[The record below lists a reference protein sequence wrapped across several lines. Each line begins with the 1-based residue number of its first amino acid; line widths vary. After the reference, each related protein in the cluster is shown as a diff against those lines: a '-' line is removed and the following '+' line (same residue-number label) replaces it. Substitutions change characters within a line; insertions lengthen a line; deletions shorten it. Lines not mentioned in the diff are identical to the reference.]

1 MTFKLSV
8 FHLWQT
14 NFASDEE
21 LTGSLVWGLFIFATS
36 VLCMKRIILAVNV
49 RVQILPIHCSM
60 VGCRRL
66 LHHYIHANVYLIF
79 LVLCAFGAAGYLRYG
94 TNVPQILVLAITQHT
109 PLSLLVDA
117 TLVVSVL
124 FTFPLQCFPVIEI
137 LEGYIL
143 TPGL

>member
-1 MTFKLSV
+1 MKHDYNVCICSTCQSAHCDSRLLCVIQVLLLSYLH
-8 FHLWQT
+8 FL
-14 NFASDEE
+14 
-21 LTGSLVWGLFIFATS
+21 GI
-36 VLCMKRIILAVNV
+36 CMC
-49 RVQILPIHCSM
+49 VQILPIHCSM

-79 LVLCAFGAAGYLRYG
+79 FVLCAFGAFGYLRYG
-94 TNVPQILVLAITQHT
+94 NDVPQMVVLAITQHT

-117 TLVVSVL
+117 TLIISVL

-143 TPGL
+143 TPGM